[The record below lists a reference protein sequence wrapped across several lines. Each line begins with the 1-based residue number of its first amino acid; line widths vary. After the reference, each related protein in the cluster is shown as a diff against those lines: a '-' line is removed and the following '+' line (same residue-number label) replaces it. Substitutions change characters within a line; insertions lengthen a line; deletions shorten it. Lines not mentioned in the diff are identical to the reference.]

1 MSAPPTSDSDLL
13 LAKDNI
19 HHLTYFPFHGLAGC
33 IRTTLIL
40 LGEPFESH
48 TLSFREWMATKATTP
63 FGHIPT
69 LREETKCGKSFEMA
83 EISAIEF
90 FLANRAGNLLGKDF
104 WEESQIRMFHSSTHA
119 LITFLI
125 HTVVQSPTSDRPAF
139 LARFKKTNLPQ
150 WVRSHEKFLK
160 ANGANGH
167 YVGDQVSIADI
178 KTASV
183 IEHIVNLTSGEG
195 GTCLISE
202 ELTPALMAVKNNL
215 EKNPKYAEWRSS
227 QQYQEFTAGNLG
239 FFGF

>member
-1 MSAPPTSDSDLL
+1 MSAPSNSNLI
-13 LAKDNI
+13 LAKDNV

-33 IRTTLIL
+33 IRTTLVL
-40 LGEPFESH
+40 MGEPFENH
-48 TLSFREWMATKATTP
+48 TLSFREWMSAKATTP
-63 FGHIPT
+63 FGHVPI
-69 LREETKCGKSFEMA
+69 LREETKCGKSFEIA

-90 FLANRAGNLLGKDF
+90 FLATRAGNLLGKDL

-119 LITFLI
+119 LITFVV
-125 HTVVQSPTSDRPAF
+125 HTVVQSPASDRPAF

-150 WVRSHEKFLK
+150 WVRSHEKFLV
-160 ANGANGH
+160 ANGSNGH
-167 YVGDQVSIADI
+167 YVGDQLSIADI

-183 IEHIVNLTSGEG
+183 IEHLVNLTSGEG
-195 GTCLISE
+195 ETPVISE

-227 QQYQEFTAGNLG
+227 QQYQEFTGGNLG